1 MTDKRIAV
9 VGAGAIGGYTGGQ
22 LAHNGFDVTLIDP
35 WPEHVE
41 TIRKDGLALEGM
53 TQEEFVCARPRTM
66 HLTEAQQLAKE
77 KPIDIAMVAVK
88 SYDTEWATRFISQ
101 YLAPDGYVVSLQ
113 NCMNEE
119 RIAGVV
125 GWDKTV
131 GAIPALLGA
140 ELYAP
145 GRVRRTA
152 ARGASPYE
160 VYRVGEVHGR
170 ITKRLEELA
179 EMIRT
184 VDSVKATT
192 NLWGERWSKLCVNG
206 MANGVAAATA
216 MSGNEMN
223 RDEKI
228 RRLSIRLAG
237 EGVRVGQALGYQLEH
252 IRSHE
257 PETLAR
263 AMEGDAAAL
272 DEIETAILAALRS
285 NTRSDLA
292 RPSMGQDMYK
302 GRRTEIDFINGVI
315 AEKGREVGVPTPSH
329 VKLIEAVKR
338 VEHGQIPAKPRTSTR
353 SDPRRPGS
361 QRSIELERGSVE
373 FFGPLDLN
381 QDRVPLFIRV
391 AVLFGLDEA
400 APDLLV
406 DRPRPIDLGPAVE
419 PGDAALWQNPFLA
432 QLRLAEINRE
442 LGSVGEVLVGRAL
455 AALPQPDVRVIVHH
469 RAAARGD
476 LGKPVG

>member
-1 MTDKRIAV
+1 MEKRIAV
-9 VGAGAIGGYTGGQ
+9 IGAGAIGGYTGGQ

-53 TQEEFVCARPRTM
+53 TQEEFVCARPKTM

-88 SYDTEWATRFISQ
+88 SYDTEWATMLIAQ

-206 MANGVAAATA
+206 MANGVAAATG

-252 IRSHE
+252 IRSHQ

-263 AMEGDAAAL
+263 AAEGDAKAL
-272 DEIETAILAALRS
+272 DEIETSILAALNS

-315 AEKGREVGVPTPSH
+315 AEKGREAGCPAPTH
-329 VKLIEAVKR
+329 VKLIDAVKR
-338 VEHGQIPAKPRTSTR
+338 VEHGAIPA
-353 SDPRRPGS
+353 RPENLYG
-361 QRSIELERGSVE
+361 I
-373 FFGPLDLN
+373 
-381 QDRVPLFIRV
+381 
-391 AVLFGLDEA
+391 
-400 APDLLV
+400 
-406 DRPRPIDLGPAVE
+406 
-419 PGDAALWQNPFLA
+419 
-432 QLRLAEINRE
+432 
-442 LGSVGEVLVGRAL
+442 
-455 AALPQPDVRVIVHH
+455 
-469 RAAARGD
+469 
-476 LGKPVG
+476 

>member
-1 MTDKRIAV
+1 MMDKRISV
-9 VGAGAIGGYTGGQ
+9 IGAGAIGGYTGGQ

-53 TQEEFVCARPRTM
+53 TEQEFVCARPRTM
-66 HLTEAQQLAKE
+66 HLTEAQLLAKE

-88 SYDTEWATRFISQ
+88 SYDTEWATRFIAQ

-152 ARGASPYE
+152 ARGASPDE
-160 VYRVGEVHGR
+160 GYRVGEVHGR

-179 EMIRT
+179 DMIRT

-206 MANGVAAATA
+206 MANGVAAATG

-252 IRSHE
+252 IRAHE

-263 AMEGDAAAL
+263 AAEGDAKAL
-272 DEIETAILAALRS
+272 DEIETQILTTLRS

-315 AEKGREVGVPTPSH
+315 AAKGREVGVPTPSH
-329 VKLIEAVKR
+329 VKLIEAVKQ
-338 VEHGQIPAKPRTSTR
+338 VEHGQRPASPENLY
-353 SDPRRPGS
+353 G
-361 QRSIELERGSVE
+361 I
-373 FFGPLDLN
+373 
-381 QDRVPLFIRV
+381 
-391 AVLFGLDEA
+391 
-400 APDLLV
+400 
-406 DRPRPIDLGPAVE
+406 
-419 PGDAALWQNPFLA
+419 
-432 QLRLAEINRE
+432 
-442 LGSVGEVLVGRAL
+442 
-455 AALPQPDVRVIVHH
+455 
-469 RAAARGD
+469 
-476 LGKPVG
+476 

>member
-1 MTDKRIAV
+1 MEKRIAV
-9 VGAGAIGGYTGGQ
+9 IGAGAIGGYTGGQ

-35 WPEHVE
+35 WPEHIE
-41 TIRKDGLALEGM
+41 TIRRDGLALEGM
-53 TQEEFVCARPRTM
+53 TQEEFVCARPKTM
-66 HLTEAQQLAKE
+66 HLTEAQGLAKQQ
-77 KPIDIAMVAVK
+77 PIDIAMVAVK
-88 SYDTEWATRFISQ
+88 SYDTEWATRLIAQ
-101 YLAPDGYVVSLQ
+101 YLAPGGYVVSLQ

-131 GAIPALLGA
+131 GCIPALLGA

-170 ITKRLEELA
+170 ITQRLEELA
-179 EMIRT
+179 AMIATIDT
-184 VDSVKATT
+184 VKPTT

-206 MANGVAAATA
+206 MANGVAAATG

-252 IRSHE
+252 IRMHD

-263 AMEGDAAAL
+263 AAEGDRAAL
-272 DEIETAILAALRS
+272 DEIETQIMASLNS

-292 RPSMGQDMYK
+292 RPSMGQDMAK

-315 AEKGREVGVPTPSH
+315 AAKGAEVGVPAAAH
-329 VKLIEAVKR
+329 VKLIAAVKE
-338 VEHGQIPAKPRTSTR
+338 VEHGRMP
-353 SDPRRPGS
+353 
-361 QRSIELERGSVE
+361 
-373 FFGPLDLN
+373 
-381 QDRVPLFIRV
+381 
-391 AVLFGLDEA
+391 A
-400 APDLLV
+400 APENLYA
-406 DRPRPIDLGPAVE
+406 I
-419 PGDAALWQNPFLA
+419 
-432 QLRLAEINRE
+432 
-442 LGSVGEVLVGRAL
+442 
-455 AALPQPDVRVIVHH
+455 
-469 RAAARGD
+469 
-476 LGKPVG
+476 

>member
-1 MTDKRIAV
+1 MEKRIAV
-9 VGAGAIGGYTGGQ
+9 IGAGAIGGYTGGQ

-35 WPEHVE
+35 WPEHIE

-53 TQEEFVCARPRTM
+53 TQEEFVCARPKTM

-88 SYDTEWATRFISQ
+88 SYDTEWATMLIAQ

-179 EMIRT
+179 DMIRT
-184 VDSVKATT
+184 IDSVKATT

-206 MANGVAAATA
+206 MANGVAAATG
-216 MSGNEMN
+216 MSGNDMN
-223 RDEKI
+223 RDDKI

-252 IRSHE
+252 IRMHD
-257 PETLAR
+257 PETIAR
-263 AMEGDAAAL
+263 AAEGDRSAL
-272 DEIETAILAALRS
+272 DEVESAIFAGLNS
-285 NTRSDLA
+285 NTRSELA
-292 RPSMGQDMYK
+292 RPSMGQDMLK

-315 AEKGREVGVPTPSH
+315 AAKGREVGCAAPTH
-329 VKLIEAVKR
+329 VKLIQAVKQ
-338 VEHGQIPAKPRTSTR
+338 VEHGKAPAKPENLYA
-353 SDPRRPGS
+353 
-361 QRSIELERGSVE
+361 I
-373 FFGPLDLN
+373 
-381 QDRVPLFIRV
+381 
-391 AVLFGLDEA
+391 
-400 APDLLV
+400 
-406 DRPRPIDLGPAVE
+406 
-419 PGDAALWQNPFLA
+419 
-432 QLRLAEINRE
+432 
-442 LGSVGEVLVGRAL
+442 
-455 AALPQPDVRVIVHH
+455 
-469 RAAARGD
+469 
-476 LGKPVG
+476 

>member
-1 MTDKRIAV
+1 MEKRIAV
-9 VGAGAIGGYTGGQ
+9 IGAGAIGGYTGGQ

-35 WPEHVE
+35 WPEHIE
-41 TIRKDGLALEGM
+41 TIRRDGLALEGM
-53 TQEEFVCARPRTM
+53 TQEEFVCARPKTM
-66 HLTEAQQLAKE
+66 HLTEAQQLAKQQ
-77 KPIDIAMVAVK
+77 PIDIAMVAVK
-88 SYDTEWATRFISQ
+88 SYDTEWATRFIAQ
-101 YLAPDGYVVSLQ
+101 YLAPGGYVVSLQ

-131 GAIPALLGA
+131 GCIPALLGA

-170 ITKRLEELA
+170 ITQRLEELA
-179 EMIRT
+179 AMIATIDT
-184 VDSVKATT
+184 VKPTT

-206 MANGVAAATA
+206 MANGVAAATG

-252 IRSHE
+252 IRMHD

-263 AMEGDAAAL
+263 AAEGDRAAL
-272 DEIETAILAALRS
+272 DEIETQIMASLNS

-292 RPSMGQDMYK
+292 RPSMGQDMAK

-315 AEKGREVGVPTPSH
+315 AAKGAEVGVPAAAH
-329 VKLIEAVKR
+329 VKLIAAVKE
-338 VEHGQIPAKPRTSTR
+338 VEHGRMP
-353 SDPRRPGS
+353 
-361 QRSIELERGSVE
+361 
-373 FFGPLDLN
+373 
-381 QDRVPLFIRV
+381 
-391 AVLFGLDEA
+391 A
-400 APDLLV
+400 APENLYA
-406 DRPRPIDLGPAVE
+406 I
-419 PGDAALWQNPFLA
+419 
-432 QLRLAEINRE
+432 
-442 LGSVGEVLVGRAL
+442 
-455 AALPQPDVRVIVHH
+455 
-469 RAAARGD
+469 
-476 LGKPVG
+476 